1 VAEKIE
7 ENGKMV
13 MQTKQKRKVRIRIRI
28 RGFDS
33 RLVDQAAVDI
43 VETVKRSGTRAVGP
57 VPMPT
62 IIERF
67 SVNRSPHIDKKS
79 AEQFE
84 LRTHKRMID
93 IVEPSADTMD
103 ALKKVNLPSGVE
115 IAVSV

>member
-1 VAEKIE
+1 MVQQVEK
-7 ENGKMV
+7 
-13 MQTKQKRKVRIRIRI
+13 KRKIRIRLK
-28 RGFDS
+28 GFDN
-33 RLVDQAAVDI
+33 RLVDQAAIDI
-43 VETVKRSGTRAVGP
+43 VETVKRSGTRAIGP
-57 VPMPT
+57 VPLPT
-62 IIERF
+62 VIERF
-67 SVNRSPHIDKKS
+67 SVNRSPHGDKKS

>member
-1 VAEKIE
+1 MTQNSK
-7 ENGKMV
+7 
-13 MQTKQKRKVRIRIRI
+13 KQQKIRIRL
-28 RGFDS
+28 RGFDN

-62 IIERF
+62 TIERF
-67 SVNRSPHIDKKS
+67 SVNRSPHADKKS

-93 IVEPSADTMD
+93 ILDPNVDTMD

-115 IAVSV
+115 ISVSV

>member
-1 VAEKIE
+1 LK
-7 ENGKMV
+7 
-13 MQTKQKRKVRIRIRI
+13 
-28 RGFDS
+28 GFDN
-33 RLVDQAAVDI
+33 RLVDQAAADI

-57 VPMPT
+57 IPMPT
-62 IIERF
+62 SIERF
-67 SVNRSPHIDKKS
+67 SVNRSPHADKKS

-93 IVEPSADTMD
+93 IVDPSVDTLD

>member
-1 VAEKIE
+1 
-7 ENGKMV
+7 MV
-13 MQTKQKRKVRIRIRI
+13 TMQSSKKNKIRIRLKS
-28 RGFDS
+28 FDS
-33 RLVDQAAVDI
+33 RLVDQAATDI

-57 VPMPT
+57 IPMPT
-62 IIERF
+62 FIERF
-67 SVNRSPHIDKKS
+67 SVNRSPHADKKS

-93 IVEPSADTMD
+93 IVEPGADTLD